1 MHEHD
6 ATNSES
12 CIVSQMKMKPDEE
25 STQIKAEEEEAVAD
39 VPLAFKTAMSHF
51 RHNEPAD
58 DKNQNKAHD
67 ENDRRITRSSNGSR
81 KKESTSPE
89 FPNYKLTRK
98 RPLEATILS
107 PSQTPST
114 PPPSA
119 KRRRQPSKYAPP
131 SKYAHL
137 PTLLDVLEPD
147 LICVFVG
154 TNPGIRTAT
163 SGHAYAHPSNQ
174 FWKLLQSSGCTENER
189 LRPEQDVDLPA
200 LYSMGNTN
208 IVARPS
214 RDAAELSKAEMAEG
228 TPILEAKIA
237 KYRPEAV
244 CIVGKGIWEAV
255 WRWRYQRGMR
265 KEEFRYGW
273 QDEGERMGVCAG
285 WEGARVFVA
294 TSTSGLSASTKP
306 HEKEA
311 IWRPFGEW
319 VQMRRS
325 ERTRVD
331 GGDGKKDFEEGGT

>member
-1 MHEHD
+1 MLKHD
-6 ATNSES
+6 RNDGLHTKMES
-12 CIVSQMKMKPDEE
+12 NDDDTP
-25 STQIKAEEEEAVAD
+25 IKAEEEAVD
-39 VPLAFKTAMSHF
+39 VPSAFKTAMSHF
-51 RHNEPAD
+51 RHN
-58 DKNQNKAHD
+58 DKPNNH
-67 ENDRRITRSSNGSR
+67 NNRITRSNNKTEP
-81 KKESTSPE
+81 KKETSPPGPL
-89 FPNYKLTRK
+89 PNYKLTRK
-98 RPLEATILS
+98 RPLEPTIPSTS
-107 PSQTPST
+107 PSTSP
-114 PPPSA
+114 A
-119 KRRRQPSKYAPP
+119 KRRRQQSKYAPP

-137 PTLLDVLEPD
+137 PTLLDVLEPN

-174 FWKLLQSSGCTENER
+174 FWKLLASSGCTEYER

-214 RDAAELSKAEMAEG
+214 RDAAELSKSEMAEG
-228 TPILEAKIA
+228 TPVLEAKIA
-237 KYRPEAV
+237 EFRPEAV

-255 WRWRYQRGMR
+255 WRWRYKRGMR

-273 QDEGERMGVCAG
+273 QDERERMGVCEG

-319 VQMRRS
+319 VQTRRK
-325 ERTRVD
+325 ERARVNGGDVGD
-331 GGDGKKDFEEGGT
+331 GGS